1 MDIFWKNTAGL
12 NLYSKLWAVPSPKAI
27 VALIHGQGEHI
38 NRYAHLASYYNN
50 NGITVWGYD
59 QQGFGK
65 SEGPRGHAPNM
76 EAYLDDV
83 GLFITKVSD
92 RFPGVPIILYGH
104 SMGGNVVLNYSLRQ
118 KDARLTGII
127 ATAPWVRLAFE
138 APAIKVMA
146 GRLMRSVLPQLAL
159 SSGLDT
165 RLLSKDH
172 AVVTAY
178 NNDPLV
184 HDKVSAA
191 AGISLIEGAAWLNT
205 YSESV
210 PAPTLLMHGDAD
222 GITSCPATKALSE
235 RLSGP
240 VTWKAWPGM
249 YHEIHN
255 EPDQKAVFDYT
266 IKWIEGAL
274 S

>member
-1 MDIFWKNTAGL
+1 MEVSWKNPAGL
-12 NLYSKLWAVPSPKAI
+12 NIYSKLWTIPSPKAI

-38 NRYAHLASYYNN
+38 NRYEHLATYYNN
-50 NGITVWGYD
+50 NGVAVWGYD

-65 SEGPRGHAPNM
+65 SEGPRGHAPNL
-76 EAYLDDV
+76 EAYLDDT
-83 GLFITKVSD
+83 GILIDQISS
-92 RFPGVPIILYGH
+92 RFPGTPIFLYGH
-104 SMGGNVVLNYSLRQ
+104 SMGGNVALNYAFRRND
-118 KDARLTGII
+118 KRLTGII
-127 ATAPWVRLAFE
+127 ATGPWIQLAFE
-138 APAIKVMA
+138 APAIKILA
-146 GRLMRSVLPQLAL
+146 GRLMRSLMPKLAL

-165 RLLSKDH
+165 RLLSIDP

-191 AGISLIEGAAWLNT
+191 AGISLIEGAAWLNQ
-205 YSESV
+205 YANPV
-210 PAPTLLMHGDAD
+210 PTPLLLMHGEAD

-249 YHEIHN
+249 FHEIHN

-266 IKWIEGAL
+266 LNWITPLLA
-274 S
+274 